1 MKIVYNN
8 SMILEF
14 LCTLFFEN
22 PQIKGGF
29 NMFKENNP
37 ILSDEFLDEIT
48 KEINLQ
54 FGNQGQN
61 EEVPNNESSI

>member
-1 MKIVYNN
+1 
-8 SMILEF
+8 
-14 LCTLFFEN
+14 
-22 PQIKGGF
+22 
-29 NMFKENNP
+29 MFKENNP

-61 EEVPNNESSI
+61 DEVPNTESSI

>member
-1 MKIVYNN
+1 
-8 SMILEF
+8 
-14 LCTLFFEN
+14 LCKLFFEK
-22 PQIKGGF
+22 PQIKGGL

-61 EEVPNNESSI
+61 DEVPTTESSI